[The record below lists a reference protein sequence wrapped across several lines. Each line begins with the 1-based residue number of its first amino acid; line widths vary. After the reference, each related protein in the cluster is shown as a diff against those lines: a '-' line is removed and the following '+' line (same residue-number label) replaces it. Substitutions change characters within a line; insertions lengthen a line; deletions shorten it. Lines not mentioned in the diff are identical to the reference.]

1 MGKTRRHHGRDGSR
15 SHKTHRGYR
24 HGEMDYLIG
33 GLQGDLERVRD
44 HGKAELRFYG
54 LKTNNRM
61 NHPQAKGLGGRN
73 GGLIAIT
80 YTKKEE

>member
-1 MGKTRRHHGRDGSR
+1 
-15 SHKTHRGYR
+15 
-24 HGEMDYLIG
+24 MDYLIG

-44 HGKAELRFYG
+44 FGRAELRFYG

-61 NHPQAKGLGGRN
+61 NHPQAKGLGNRN

-80 YTKKEE
+80 YTKKQE